1 MSTRMTRGS
10 DPGTGISRAQSSGTL
25 SKPRRRAATA
35 GNSALRS
42 SVRVKMQLT
51 TVSGPRSL
59 RFMISR
65 MSHSVAPT
73 IASASLRS
81 TVVAPRRAWSRAIAL
96 ACCQIAFAGCGGHDA
111 APEPPA
117 ASARIAVSGIPATI
131 PDRYTC
137 RGPGEKPPLRWG
149 AVPRGTRELV
159 VLVTDPDAP
168 GGRFVHW
175 SAFGLA
181 PGSRVVPVRV
191 HEGENSAGKDG
202 WTPPCPPEGDGPHR
216 YVFDLYALR
225 SPSGLRQGAGADEV
239 TAAVRR
245 AVARGEIVGR
255 FGR

>member
-1 MSTRMTRGS
+1 MTRGS

-25 SKPRRRAATA
+25 SKPSRRAATA

-51 TVSGPRSL
+51 TVSGPMSL

-111 APEPPA
+111 APAPPA
-117 ASARIAVSGIPATI
+117 ASKRIAMSGIPATI

-137 RGPGEKPPLRWG
+137 RGPGDKPPLRWG
-149 AVPRGTRELV
+149 AVPAGTRELV
-159 VLVTDPDAP
+159 LLVTDPDAP
-168 GGRFVHW
+168 NGRFVHW
-175 SAFGLA
+175 SAFGIA
-181 PGSRVVPVRV
+181 PGARVVPVRLR
-191 HEGENSAGKDG
+191 EGQNSAGKDG
-202 WTPPCPPEGDGPHR
+202 WTPPCPPQGDQPHR
-216 YVFDLYALR
+216 YVFDLYALSR
-225 SPSGLRQGAGADEV
+225 PSGLRQGATADEV
-239 TAAVRR
+239 TAAVRG
-245 AVARGEIVGR
+245 AIARGEIVGR